1 MCFFFVAIKA
11 LYLNTHTLSSNGAIY
26 SHFFIHTHT
35 HTHTHTHMLEH
46 PPRHTH
52 THKHTH
58 LHMHTHPP
66 TYIHTLTP
74 LTHTHLTHT
83 LTHTHTHTLSHTLS
97 HTHTAKVAQRS
108 ADGACLTGSCE
119 TVMPS
124 YSVGRP
130 TLPTPHLGT
139 ANLISQ
145 EHPP

>member
-1 MCFFFVAIKA
+1 SQPEVITHT
-11 LYLNTHTLSSNGAIY
+11 THTLTHTLTHALTHTHTHSPHTHSPHTH
-26 SHFFIHTHT
+26 SHTHT
-35 HTHTHTHMLEH
+35 HTHPPTLPPTRAHTHS
-46 PPRHTH
+46 HTH
-52 THKHTH
+52 
-58 LHMHTHPP
+58 
-66 TYIHTLTP
+66 
-74 LTHTHLTHT
+74 
-83 LTHTHTHTLSHTLS
+83 SHT

-145 EHPP
+145 EHPPTPPAYSVLPSSNRVCSAFCSQTGRA